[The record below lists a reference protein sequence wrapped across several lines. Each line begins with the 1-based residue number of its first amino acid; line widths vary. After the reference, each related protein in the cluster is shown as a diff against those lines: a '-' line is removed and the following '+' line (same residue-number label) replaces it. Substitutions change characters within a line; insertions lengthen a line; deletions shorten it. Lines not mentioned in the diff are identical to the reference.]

1 MWNFFKRERPVE
13 YRVKET
19 KLVQK
24 HFDFLFEQGFSIIH
38 AESPKHFNNWLIDLQ
53 SKSLRIQLAEDRS
66 ELIVRIGPKEATT
79 GWHGSPFWHLQFFV
93 FHLTN
98 DFRSAPR
105 WFYTKKME
113 EAAKILKDY
122 FSQIENIILENDYQT
137 LENDLAKA
145 GNTFSRKWEPEI
157 EKEME
162 QIVKKALGRIK

>member
-1 MWNFFKRERPVE
+1 MWSFFKRERPVE

-24 HFDFLFEQGFSIIH
+24 HFDFLFEQGFSIIY
-38 AESPKHFNNWLIDLQ
+38 AESPRHFNNWLIDLQ

-79 GWHGSPFWHLQFFV
+79 GWHGSPFFYLQFLV

-98 DFRSAPR
+98 NYRTTPR

-113 EAAKILKDY
+113 EAAKILKGY
-122 FSQIENIILENDYQT
+122 FGQIENIILENDYQT
-137 LENDLAKA
+137 LENDLKKTR
-145 GNTFSRKWEPEI
+145 GTFLQKWEPEI
-157 EKEME
+157 EQELQ
-162 QIVKKALGRIK
+162 QIIKKTLGKTE